1 MIFPWDSIDS
11 PSRSWSGSRKVAA
24 DRPWHHQ
31 DDRYGS
37 GKIPRV
43 SGRLHCELFGLKS
56 LDARVFRLKG
66 RKQKFSYF
74 LVPRSESRGISRD
87 VAMIHAGRNG
97 SVPIMPCS
105 WCTQQQLTGWVILSF
120 FYQWTL
126 TIISKRFCGTK
137 ICAPKPHGIWWDRSG
152 PVKLNVVAA
161 RIESRFP
168 IPNFG
173 EYYII

>member
-1 MIFPWDSIDS
+1 MGNPF
-11 PSRSWSGSRKVAA
+11 V
-24 DRPWHHQ
+24 
-31 DDRYGS
+31 
-37 GKIPRV
+37 
-43 SGRLHCELFGLKS
+43 
-56 LDARVFRLKG
+56 
-66 RKQKFSYF
+66 
-74 LVPRSESRGISRD
+74 
-87 VAMIHAGRNG
+87 
-97 SVPIMPCS
+97 
-105 WCTQQQLTGWVILSF
+105 

-173 EYYII
+173 EYYILYEVIIIRHTSYIIGIKITSYFWANAYYLVIYGIAPILVNAMVWWQLYHFYTYPWDSKQYIYMYVCKYMNIYIYRYRYIWILDDIEIPLISP